1 MVYNVNY
8 LISAMIFLLLILY
21 HFLGQRKL
29 DERNSKTFL
38 FFLIV
43 GLMDVLLDFLC
54 TILITMAR
62 PGLCGLL
69 ELLLVILY
77 LLQILVPVAFYGYIH
92 RLRNLTDRQWFRR
105 MTVASIPAVVMAV
118 VVLSNHWHGWLFTV
132 TKAGVYIRGPLYLG
146 MYLLALCYV
155 GAVALG
161 SVLYAKQF
169 GRKTVGVIWEFLLL
183 AGTCAVIQMI
193 YNDIL
198 MTSFGIA
205 LGISVLFLTINNP
218 YGYTDSLTGVYDR
231 KYFHEFLQ
239 PMIGRQRAL
248 HCVGVDVTCLRRIN
262 RMYGAEAGDSLL
274 RQVASLLRGPDSSIW
289 VFRFG
294 GSQFLAVVKT
304 LREYEMLLKSA
315 KAFSNSTIQLGGN
328 DSPIALTVSGVMNCE
343 EMGTCETIVAYIEY
357 LNSLAPEKESSFLVQ
372 SSAETLRGFHYQ
384 QMVEDYL
391 PAAIR
396 EDKFTVHYQPVYS
409 IREGRYISLE
419 ALSRLRHPQLGYI
432 SPEVFIAAAERAN
445 CMTQIGLLQIHRIC
459 AFIRENR
466 DRLPG
471 IRNVKIN
478 LSPSELLN
486 VQYCHQIIRVI
497 RESGVDPSF
506 LHIEVTESLAT
517 EYEEALYKIV
527 GEFTQAGIGLCMDDF
542 GAGYANLNAVLQ
554 LPFSIIKMD
563 RSMLTNICEN
573 ERNSIL
579 LEGIIRLCR
588 SLGYQTV
595 AEGVETKEELDKVTQ
610 LGIDMIQGYYFSRPL
625 EAGSLLEL
633 LKGNGY

>member
-8 LISAMIFLLLILY
+8 LVSAMIFLLLILY

-43 GLMDVLLDFLC
+43 GLMDVSLDFVC
-54 TILITMAR
+54 TILITMAK
-62 PGLCGLL
+62 PGLYDLL
-69 ELLLVILY
+69 ESLLVILY

-92 RLRNLTDRQWFRR
+92 RLRNLTERQWFRR

-169 GRKTVGVIWEFLLL
+169 GRKIVGVIWEFLLL
-183 AGTCAVIQMI
+183 AGSCAVIQMI

-239 PMIGRQRAL
+239 PMLGRRRTL

-274 RQVASLLRGPDSSIW
+274 QQVASLLRGPDSSIW

-315 KAFSNSTIQLGGN
+315 KAFSNSTIQLGGD
-328 DSPIALTVSGVMNCE
+328 DSPIVLTVSGVMNCE
-343 EMGTCETIVAYIEY
+343 EMGTCESIVAYIEY
-357 LNSLAPEKESSFLVQ
+357 LNSLAPEKDSSFLVQ
-372 SSAETLRGFHYQ
+372 SSVETLRGFHYQ
-384 QMVEDYL
+384 KMVEDYL

-419 ALSRLRHPQLGYI
+419 ALSRLRHPKLGYI
-432 SPEVFIAAAERAN
+432 SPELFIAAAERAN

-459 AFIRENR
+459 AFIRENK

-471 IRNVKIN
+471 IQNVKIN

-506 LHIEVTESLAT
+506 IHIEVTESLAT

-542 GAGYANLNAVLQ
+542 GSGYANLNAVLQ

-579 LEGIIRLCR
+579 LEGIIRVCR
-588 SLGYQTV
+588 SLGYKTV
-595 AEGVETKEELDKVTQ
+595 AEGVETKDELDKVTQ

-625 EAGSLLEL
+625 EGGALLEL
-633 LKGNGY
+633 LKGNG

>member
-132 TKAGVYIRGPLYLG
+132 TKAGVYIRGPLYMG

-432 SPEVFIAAAERAN
+432 SPEVFVAAAERAN

-579 LEGIIRLCR
+579 LEGIIRVCS

-625 EAGSLLEL
+625 EGGALLEL

>member
-8 LISAMIFLLLILY
+8 LVSAMIFLLLILY

-43 GLMDVLLDFLC
+43 GLMDVTLDFVC
-54 TILITMAR
+54 TILITMAK
-62 PGLCGLL
+62 PGLYDLL
-69 ELLLVILY
+69 ESLLVILY

-92 RLRNLTDRQWFRR
+92 RLRNLTERQWFRR

-169 GRKTVGVIWEFLLL
+169 GRKIVGVIWEFLLL
-183 AGTCAVIQMI
+183 AGSCAVIQMI

-239 PMIGRQRAL
+239 PMLGRRRTL

-274 RQVASLLRGPDSSIW
+274 QQVASLLRGPDSSIW

-315 KAFSNSTIQLGGN
+315 KAFSNSTIQLGGD
-328 DSPIALTVSGVMNCE
+328 DSPIVLTVSGVMNCE
-343 EMGTCETIVAYIEY
+343 EMGTCESIVAYIEY
-357 LNSLAPEKESSFLVQ
+357 LNSLAPEKDSSFLVQ
-372 SSAETLRGFHYQ
+372 SSVETLRGFHYQ

-432 SPEVFIAAAERAN
+432 SPELFIAAAERAN

-459 AFIRENR
+459 AFIRENK

-471 IRNVKIN
+471 IQNVKIN

-506 LHIEVTESLAT
+506 IHIEVTESLAT

-542 GAGYANLNAVLQ
+542 GSGYANLNAVLQ

-579 LEGIIRLCR
+579 LEGIIRVCR
-588 SLGYQTV
+588 SLGYKIV
-595 AEGVETKEELDKVTQ
+595 AEGVETKDELDKVTQ

-625 EAGSLLEL
+625 EGGALLEL
-633 LKGNGY
+633 LKGNG

>member
-8 LISAMIFLLLILY
+8 LVSAMIFLLLILY

-43 GLMDVLLDFLC
+43 GLMDVTLDFVC
-54 TILITMAR
+54 TILITMAK
-62 PGLCGLL
+62 PGLYDLL
-69 ELLLVILY
+69 ESLLVILY

-92 RLRNLTDRQWFRR
+92 RLRNLTERQWFRR

-169 GRKTVGVIWEFLLL
+169 GRKIVGVIWEFLLL
-183 AGTCAVIQMI
+183 AGSCAVIQMI

-274 RQVASLLRGPDSSIW
+274 RQART
-289 VFRFG
+289 
-294 GSQFLAVVKT
+294 A
-304 LREYEMLLKSA
+304 
-315 KAFSNSTIQLGGN
+315 
-328 DSPIALTVSGVMNCE
+328 VSG
-343 EMGTCETIVAYIEY
+343 
-357 LNSLAPEKESSFLVQ
+357 
-372 SSAETLRGFHYQ
+372 SSA
-384 QMVEDYL
+384 
-391 PAAIR
+391 
-396 EDKFTVHYQPVYS
+396 S
-409 IREGRYISLE
+409 
-419 ALSRLRHPQLGYI
+419 
-432 SPEVFIAAAERAN
+432 AAA
-445 CMTQIGLLQIHRIC
+445 
-459 AFIRENR
+459 
-466 DRLPG
+466 
-471 IRNVKIN
+471 
-478 LSPSELLN
+478 
-486 VQYCHQIIRVI
+486 
-497 RESGVDPSF
+497 SF
-506 LHIEVTESLAT
+506 W
-517 EYEEALYKIV
+517 
-527 GEFTQAGIGLCMDDF
+527 
-542 GAGYANLNAVLQ
+542 
-554 LPFSIIKMD
+554 
-563 RSMLTNICEN
+563 RW
-573 ERNSIL
+573 
-579 LEGIIRLCR
+579 
-588 SLGYQTV
+588 
-595 AEGVETKEELDKVTQ
+595 
-610 LGIDMIQGYYFSRPL
+610 
-625 EAGSLLEL
+625 
-633 LKGNGY
+633 

>member
-105 MTVASIPAVVMAV
+105 MTVAGIPAVVMAV

-419 ALSRLRHPQLGYI
+419 ALSRLRHPKLGYI
-432 SPEVFIAAAERAN
+432 SPEVFIAAA
-445 CMTQIGLLQIHRIC
+445 
-459 AFIRENR
+459 RE
-466 DRLPG
+466 P
-471 IRNVKIN
+471 
-478 LSPSELLN
+478 
-486 VQYCHQIIRVI
+486 
-497 RESGVDPSF
+497 
-506 LHIEVTESLAT
+506 
-517 EYEEALYKIV
+517 
-527 GEFTQAGIGLCMDDF
+527 
-542 GAGYANLNAVLQ
+542 
-554 LPFSIIKMD
+554 
-563 RSMLTNICEN
+563 
-573 ERNSIL
+573 
-579 LEGIIRLCR
+579 
-588 SLGYQTV
+588 TV
-595 AEGVETKEELDKVTQ
+595 
-610 LGIDMIQGYYFSRPL
+610 
-625 EAGSLLEL
+625 
-633 LKGNGY
+633 

>member
-419 ALSRLRHPQLGYI
+419 ALSRLRHPKLGYI
-432 SPEVFIAAAERAN
+432 SPEVFVAAAERAN

-625 EAGSLLEL
+625 EDGSLLEL

>member
-77 LLQILVPVAFYGYIH
+77 LLQILVPVSFYGYIH

-262 RMYGAEAGDSLL
+262 RMYGAEAGNSLL

-315 KAFSNSTIQLGGN
+315 KAFSNSTIQLDGN

-372 SSAETLRGFHYQ
+372 SSAETLRGSHYQ

-419 ALSRLRHPQLGYI
+419 ALSRLRHPKLGYI

-625 EAGSLLEL
+625 EGGSLLEL

>member
-155 GAVALG
+155 GTVALG

-419 ALSRLRHPQLGYI
+419 ALSRLRHPKLGYI

-579 LEGIIRLCR
+579 LEGIIRVCR

-625 EAGSLLEL
+625 EDGSLLEL

>member
-625 EAGSLLEL
+625 EGGSLLEL